1 MRRIPLSNIATCLVL
16 LGLLACSP
24 GDGSEVDSGAS
35 PRIPFADQPLAEGEF
50 ALVSTAGDTLRF
62 AVASSHRDLRLARYR
77 RASTGLDSLVAIIDP
92 RSYAP
97 ISSFQRVHREDG
109 SLTAEVSYGRGFDG
123 QARLAITTP
132 EGRHETNVRTPPP
145 TLDQAQL
152 PLSLAALDFGADR
165 VVSFNFVAAFDQRA
179 IPARLEIG
187 APRQIAHRGE
197 RVRAYPVHLRVS
209 GLEERYWFAADPP
222 HNLLRIE
229 ELTRQITW
237 SRP

>member
-1 MRRIPLSNIATCLVL
+1 MRRIPLSNIATRLVL
-16 LGLLACSP
+16 LGLLACGP
-24 GDGSEVDSGAS
+24 GDGSEADPGAS
-35 PRIPFADQPLAEGEF
+35 PPIPFGDRPLAEGEF
-50 ALVSTAGDTLRF
+50 TLVSAAGDTLRF
-62 AVASSHRDLRLARYR
+62 VVASSRRDLRLARYR
-77 RASTGLDSLVAIIDP
+77 RTSTGFDSLVAIIDP
-92 RSYAP
+92 RSHTP
-97 ISSFQRVHREDG
+97 VSSFQRVHREDG

-132 EGRHETNVRTPPP
+132 EGRSETNVRTPPP

-152 PLSLAALDFGADR
+152 PLSLAALDFEANR
-165 VVSFNFVAAFDQRA
+165 VVSFNLVAAFDQRA

-187 APRQIAHRGE
+187 APHPIAHRGE
-197 RVRAYPVHLRVS
+197 RVPAYPVHLRVS
-209 GLEERYWFAADPP
+209 GLEERYWFATDPP